1 MPPPLPPTAP
11 QNTPQPERLAASK
24 QHRAARRKRRA
35 FELVEEEVFR
45 FIMAGGKRGANRSRS

>member
-35 FELVEEEVFR
+35 VEPVEEEVFR
-45 FIMAGGKRGANRSRS
+45 FIMAG